1 MIIMDVYSKEK
12 ITKALQLLKVKDSEL
27 ISSYQEGYIGK
38 NVYRVTLNDGSTR
51 LCEQITKNKRNG
63 DAVVII
69 PITHDGNFV
78 MIVQSR
84 PNTKETVVV
93 EFPAGMVDEGEDF
106 KVSAER
112 ELLEETGYVADD
124 IYQLE
129 QHYQDQGCSKAI
141 IKTYVAIGCH
151 KVQEKRLDG
160 EERLEY
166 VEMSYDDI
174 LSMLK
179 SDSKSEAKI
188 EDANSKIAFM
198 EYTLKKRGVL

>member
-1 MIIMDVYSKEK
+1 MMDAYSKEK
-12 ITKALQLLKVKDSEL
+12 MSKAFHSLKVKDSEL

-38 NVYRVTLNDGSTR
+38 NVYKVTLNDGSTR
-51 LCEQITKNKRNG
+51 VCEQITKNKRNG

-69 PITHDGNFV
+69 PITQDGNFV

-84 PNTKETVVV
+84 PNTEETVVV

-106 KVSAER
+106 KVSSER
-112 ELLEETGYVADD
+112 ELLEETGYAAEE
-124 IYQLE
+124 IYELE
-129 QHYQDQGCSKAI
+129 EHYQDQGCSKAL
-141 IKTYVAIGCH
+141 IKTFVAVGCH

-160 EERLEY
+160 SERLEY

-174 LSMLK
+174 LNMIK
-179 SDSKSEAKI
+179 NGDEKEPKI
-188 EDANSKIAFM
+188 RDANSKIALM